1 MNLAAK
7 YRPQDFSQVC
17 GQQVIVDMIKAM
29 CESGILSNRNFLL
42 TGPAGCGKTT
52 LGRLIA
58 KSLNG
63 NAENIIEIDAASHG
77 SVDDAREIIQLAAQ
91 YPVGSK
97 YKIFLIDEIHAV
109 SSAFWS
115 AMLKCL
121 EEQVGSTVMIMCT
134 TNPEKIPDTIIS
146 RVQTFKLSKISTD
159 IIQGRLKY
167 ILESEISEGRD
178 ITYTEEALAYI
189 AKLACGGMRD
199 AITLLDKCLAYGSN
213 ITEELLEQALDLP
226 NYDMYFELLNAS
238 VKRDNAEITKIV
250 DQIYNSGTNFVKWF
264 EGFHS
269 FLCNI
274 VKYIFLRDVSK
285 TMIPSQYISKL
296 DKYGSQHA
304 YICLKLA
311 NTVMVMN
318 KDLRVT
324 PYQLETAMTYL
335 CIPAMPKKEG

>member
-1 MNLAAK
+1 
-7 YRPQDFSQVC
+7 
-17 GQQVIVDMIKAM
+17 
-29 CESGILSNRNFLL
+29 
-42 TGPAGCGKTT
+42 
-52 LGRLIA
+52 
-58 KSLNG
+58 
-63 NAENIIEIDAASHG
+63 
-77 SVDDAREIIQLAAQ
+77 
-91 YPVGSK
+91 
-97 YKIFLIDEIHAV
+97 
-109 SSAFWS
+109 
-115 AMLKCL
+115 MLKCL

-159 IIQGRLKY
+159 IIQERLKY

-189 AKLACGGMRD
+189 AKLSCGGMRD

-238 VKRDNAEITKIV
+238 VKRDNAEITRIV
-250 DQIYNSGTNFVKWF
+250 DSVYNSGTNFAKWF

-274 VKYIFLRDVSK
+274 VKYIFLRDVAK

-296 DKYGSQHA
+296 EKYGSQHA

-324 PYQLETAMTYL
+324 QYQLETAMTYL